1 MLLFKFQTDISGL
14 KGANTMNLRIE
25 LKGGAMTAS
34 MRGELDH
41 HTAGEMREQIDST
54 AKKVRPQKL
63 ILDFKEVPF
72 MDSSGIG
79 LILGRVRTAALWG
92 GHVTVRGLSPQLKKM
107 AELSGVSAFVLCLDP
122 LVTDLNDLKTAVSEA
137 VTNAIVHG
145 YRDTIGTVYITAVI
159 YADGTVQV
167 KVRDRGCGIPDIEKA
182 MEPLFTTGG
191 EERAGLGFAVMQSFC
206 DSVRVISK
214 PQKGTTVTL
223 TKRFERKP
231 NGE

>member
-1 MLLFKFQTDISGL
+1 MKQIINRMELRFPSGSVNESFAR
-14 KGANTMNLRIE
+14 GA
-25 LKGGAMTAS
+25 
-34 MRGELDH
+34 
-41 HTAGEMREQIDST
+41 
-54 AKKVRPQKL
+54 
-63 ILDFKEVPF
+63 
-72 MDSSGIG
+72 
-79 LILGRVRTAALWG
+79 
-92 GHVTVRGLSPQLKKM
+92 
-107 AELSGVSAFVLCLDP
+107 VSAFVRVAP
-122 LVTDLNDLKTAVSEA
+122 GPSSQSRGSKTAVSEA

-214 PQKGTTVTL
+214 LKRHHRDAHKTV
-223 TKRFERKP
+223 
-231 NGE
+231 